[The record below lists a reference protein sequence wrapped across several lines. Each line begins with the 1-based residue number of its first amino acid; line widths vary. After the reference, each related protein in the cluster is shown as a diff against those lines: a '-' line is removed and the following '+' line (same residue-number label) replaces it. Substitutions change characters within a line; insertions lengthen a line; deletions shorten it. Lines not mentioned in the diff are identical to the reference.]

1 MASSIENGVTG
12 TSPASTTWMAVNG
25 LVSIST

>member
-12 TSPASTTWMAVNG
+12 TSPASTTWIAANG
-25 LVSIST
+25 LQSSST